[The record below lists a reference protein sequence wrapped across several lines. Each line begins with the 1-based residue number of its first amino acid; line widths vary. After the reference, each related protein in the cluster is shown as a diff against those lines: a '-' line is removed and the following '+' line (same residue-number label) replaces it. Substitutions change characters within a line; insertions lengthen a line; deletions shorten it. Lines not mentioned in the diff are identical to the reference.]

1 MAKGV
6 KMAGLMNEA
15 ISQLLVLQDRD
26 SKATR
31 LEAELE
37 SIDPEREKTRR
48 ESLQAQ
54 QVLEQAKQA
63 QMQLEVRRKDL
74 ENEVESKKEQ
84 ILKFSQQQLETKKN
98 VEYQALARE
107 IEHVRQ
113 AISELEDQE
122 LELME
127 EQDAFKAK
135 LAEASQ
141 VAESAKASEAQL
153 LTELDER
160 EKNIGTE
167 LDELDEERESLA
179 EAIDKKT
186 LSHYER
192 LLDTKGG
199 RVVVG
204 IDHGSCGG
212 CHMKLQAQEIVNA
225 KSGRERVA
233 CTNCGRLLY
242 YTREMIL
249 ANELED

>member
-1 MAKGV
+1 MS
-6 KMAGLMNEA
+6 GLMNEE
-15 ISQLLVLQDRD
+15 IRQLLVLQDRD
-26 SKATR
+26 SKAAR
-31 LEAELE
+31 LEVELE
-37 SIDPEREKTRR
+37 SIDPEREKTKR
-48 ESLQAQ
+48 ESLASQ

-63 QMQLEVRRKDL
+63 KMQLEVRRKDL

-84 ILKFSQQQLETKKN
+84 IRKYSQQQLETKKN
-98 VEYQALARE
+98 EEYQALTRE

-113 AISELEDQE
+113 SISELEDQE

-127 EQDAFKAK
+127 EQDDFKAK

-141 VAESAKASEAQL
+141 VAEGAKVNEAQL
-153 LTELDER
+153 LSELDER
-160 EKNIGTE
+160 EKNLGSQ
-167 LDELDEERESLA
+167 LDQLDEEREALA
-179 EAIDKKT
+179 DAIDPKA
-186 LSHYER
+186 LAHYER

-199 RVVVG
+199 RVIVG

-225 KSGRERVA
+225 KSERERIT

-242 YTREMIL
+242 YTREMVL